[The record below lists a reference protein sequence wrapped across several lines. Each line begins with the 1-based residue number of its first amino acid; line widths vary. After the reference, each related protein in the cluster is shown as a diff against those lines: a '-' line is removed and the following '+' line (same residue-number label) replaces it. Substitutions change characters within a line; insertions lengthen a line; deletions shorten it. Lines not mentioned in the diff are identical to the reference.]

1 MKCHIVL
8 TKNDAEIICFK
19 KSLGSQKF
27 SSVVAEILKSAVN
40 GKVAVIPMNFEIDTE
55 VQPAH
60 AKVTLPDQLA
70 DACRV
75 KLNFSKGNFSS
86 GIKREIKKCIK
97 QNLTVPEHKLISDAK
112 LKEEFESVLSFIENR
127 KEQLNNNSDK
137 NKLTLICYRR
147 SINFLINKLS
157 KERGDKND

>member
-40 GKVAVIPMNFEIDTE
+40 GKVAVIPMDFEIDTE

-70 DACRV
+70 DACKA
-75 KLNFSKGNFSS
+75 KLNLTKGNFSS

-97 QNLTVPEHKLISDAK
+97 QNLNLPEHKLISDAK
-112 LKEEFESVLSFIENR
+112 LKEEFKSVLSFIENR
-127 KEQLNNNSDK
+127 KKQLSDHPDK

-147 SINFLINKLS
+147 SVNFLINKLS

>member
-1 MKCHIVL
+1 
-8 TKNDAEIICFK
+8 
-19 KSLGSQKF
+19 
-27 SSVVAEILKSAVN
+27 
-40 GKVAVIPMNFEIDTE
+40 MNFEIDTE

-60 AKVTLPDQLA
+60 AKVTLPDQLVA
-70 DACRV
+70 ACRA

-86 GIKREIKKCIK
+86 GIKREKKCIE

-112 LKEEFESVLSFIENR
+112 LKEKFESVLSFIENR
-127 KEQLNNNSDK
+127 KEQLNNHPDK

-157 KERGDKND
+157 KERED

>member
-19 KSLGSQKF
+19 KSLANQKF
-27 SSVVAEILKSAVN
+27 SSVVAEILKSAIN

-55 VQPAH
+55 VQSAH
-60 AKVTLPDQLA
+60 AKITLPDQLA
-70 DACRV
+70 DACRA

-97 QNLTVPEHKLISDAK
+97 QNLVVPEHKLISDAK
-112 LKEEFESVLSFIENR
+112 LKEKFESVLSFIENR
-127 KEQLNNNSDK
+127 KEQLNKNPDK

-157 KERGDKND
+157 KERGNKND

>member
-19 KSLGSQKF
+19 KSLGNQKF

-60 AKVTLPDQLA
+60 TKVTLTDQLA
-70 DACRV
+70 DSCLA
-75 KLNFSKGNFSS
+75 KLNFTKGNFSS
-86 GIKREIKKCIK
+86 GIKREIKMCIK
-97 QNLTVPEHKLISDAK
+97 QNLIVPEHKLISNAK
-112 LKEEFESVLSFIENR
+112 LKEEFESVLLFIENR
-127 KEQLNNNSDK
+127 KEQLSNHPDK
-137 NKLTLICYRR
+137 NKLTLLCYRR
-147 SINFLINKLS
+147 SLNFLINKLS
-157 KERGDKND
+157 KERGYKND

>member
-19 KSLGSQKF
+19 KSLGNQKF
-27 SSVVAEILKSAVN
+27 SKVVTEILKSAVN

-60 AKVTLPDQLA
+60 AKVTLPDQLG

-86 GIKREIKKCIK
+86 GI
-97 QNLTVPEHKLISDAK
+97 
-112 LKEEFESVLSFIENR
+112 
-127 KEQLNNNSDK
+127 
-137 NKLTLICYRR
+137 
-147 SINFLINKLS
+147 
-157 KERGDKND
+157 

>member
-19 KSLGSQKF
+19 KSLGSRKF

-70 DACRV
+70 DAEKARRTLQ
-75 KLNFSKGNFSS
+75 KYNAD
-86 GIKREIKKCIK
+86 R
-97 QNLTVPEHKLISDAK
+97 
-112 LKEEFESVLSFIENR
+112 
-127 KEQLNNNSDK
+127 NSDK
-137 NKLTLICYRR
+137 VSDMT
-147 SINFLINKLS
+147 FS
-157 KERGDKND
+157 KETRSMLIMDDGSIGLSSVNATVLVKRANGEVD